1 VTVEGPD
8 EPGPFLGAIVVGQ
21 GSPPRQYRIERLL
34 GRGSQAL
41 TFVAS
46 VLPPGPGGW
55 VALKVWL
62 PSFVG
67 ASPESARKSV
77 QKEWVALARLG
88 ARPAPC
94 PHVIRLL
101 DAGDLARPGAPSLP
115 WLALEPI
122 DGGPLGN
129 SLRERVPEVIQRT
142 GHAWGPRRARRLLA
156 GVTAGLEALHEVGV
170 VHRDLKPGNVLLSG
184 DEAHELARVS
194 DLGVSRPMGMAST
207 FGANVSVG
215 SIGYAAPEQTEP
227 SRIGPWTDVFSLA
240 ALTYFVLTG
249 EPMFSGSLHTV
260 LARIQRGAFES
271 LASRPRVHPALRDVA
286 GIAQLEET
294 LRRATQ
300 ANPAERTQTA
310 RELGAAL
317 DDWLARREAGEH
329 TLALSSTARAASVA
343 NVADEVAL
351 APTGP
356 MENRPSNAPIAPPTL
371 KFRVRFGEGAD
382 LDLRAIALDRDGHG
396 LGLSA
401 RGIVRWDGARWQ
413 PVAPPPD
420 LAPESLH
427 AVAPLEPGRFLLA
440 GRQGELAVWTD
451 EGWPVRDRI
460 AGGAVDVVALAGRED
475 GTFVLAARHGGTV
488 ALYAQHRGRW
498 FGPTVVPPG
507 WTIADLAPAGP
518 HDALLTGW
526 TAQGKG
532 FLARFFSER
541 GVIEPMAVA
550 APPLFAAA
558 DAAGE
563 ALAVGQGGLA
573 VSPSAGIVVAA
584 VEPTGQSLDLT
595 VAIAERSG
603 VVWAAGHGAL
613 LHRAPPS
620 PGGTGAVWTAVHEE
634 PSLRSRA
641 MGLASVRGGLVLVT
655 AAGAVLEGRREE
667 G

>member
-1 VTVEGPD
+1 MTAEGPD
-8 EPGPFLGAIVVGQ
+8 EPGPFLGAIALGQ

-41 TFVAS
+41 TFAAS
-46 VLPPGPGGW
+46 VLPPGPAGW
-55 VALKVWL
+55 VALKLWL

-88 ARPAPC
+88 SRPSPC

-101 DAGDLARPGAPSLP
+101 DAGELARPGFAALP

-129 SLRERVPEVIQRT
+129 SLRERVPEAMTRT
-142 GHAWGPRRARRLLA
+142 GYAWGPRRARRVLA

-170 VHRDLKPGNVLLSG
+170 VHRDLKPSNVLLSG
-184 DEAHELARVS
+184 DEAHEHARVS
-194 DLGVSRPMGMAST
+194 DLGVSRPLGMAST
-207 FGANVSVG
+207 FGANVAVG

-227 SRIGPWTDVFSLA
+227 ARIGPWTDVFSLA

-260 LARIQRGAFES
+260 LARIQRGGFEP
-271 LASRPRVHPALRDVA
+271 LASRLRIHPALREPA
-286 GIAQLEET
+286 GLAELDET
-294 LRRATQ
+294 LRRATR
-300 ANPAERTQTA
+300 ASPTERTPSA

-317 DDWLARREAGEH
+317 DDWLARREAAEQ
-329 TLALSSTARAASVA
+329 TLALSSTAQAASVVEA
-343 NVADEVAL
+343 VAL

-356 MENRPSNAPIAPPTL
+356 MEQRPSGPPNAPPPL

-382 LDLRAIALDRDGHG
+382 LELRAMALDRDGHG

-401 RGIVRWDGARWQ
+401 RGILRWDGARWQ
-413 PVAPPPD
+413 PVGPPND
-420 LAPESLH
+420 LAPEALH
-427 AVAPLEPGRFLLA
+427 TVTALEPGRFLLA
-440 GRQGELAVWTD
+440 GRKGELAVWTD

-460 AGGAVDVVALAGRED
+460 AAGAVDVVAVAGRED
-475 GTFVLAARHGGTV
+475 GTFVLAGRTQGGTL

-498 FGPTVVPPG
+498 FGPTLVPAG
-507 WTIADLAPAGP
+507 WTLAALAPAGP
-518 HDALLTGW
+518 RDALLTGW

-532 FLARFFSER
+532 FLARFFAER
-541 GVIEPMAVA
+541 GIIEPMAVA
-550 APPLFAAA
+550 APPLLAVA
-558 DAAGE
+558 DAGGE
-563 ALAVGQGGLA
+563 AVAVGQGGLA
-573 VSPSAGIVVAA
+573 VSPSAGIVVAT

-595 VAIAERSG
+595 VAIAESTG
-603 VVWAAGHGAL
+603 AVWAAGCGAL
-613 LHRAPPS
+613 VHRSPS
-620 PGGTGAVWTAVHEE
+620 SPAGGGSVWTPVHEE

-641 MGLASVRGGLVLVT
+641 MGLASVRGGIVLVT
-655 AAGAVLEGRREE
+655 AAGAVLEGRRET